1 MGVDEQTAWEHQRR
15 TFERTAAE
23 YERRRPSYPSQLFD
37 DLRAYAALAPGDR
50 ILELGS
56 GPGTATAPI
65 AAWGNP
71 ILCLEPAEAMVDLAR
86 RKLASFP
93 NVEFRACTFEEWDSE
108 SGAFGLVAVAQAF
121 HWLDPQTRTERIAAA
136 LRTGGT
142 AAVFGNAQVTPPEH
156 LGFFVKVQDVYR
168 EHAPELMHHG
178 DFRTEPCQGHALR
191 DETAFVDLE
200 RRQYPW
206 EWTLSTDQYV
216 SLMAT
221 HSPHAALPDDVRARL
236 LTGIADLIET
246 EFAGSVTENYFAVLH
261 LARRA

>member
-1 MGVDEQTAWEHQRR
+1 MSEDPTIRERQRR
-15 TFERTAAE
+15 SFEHTAEA
-23 YERRRPSYPSQLFD
+23 YDRYRPGYPEALFED
-37 DLRAYAALAPGDR
+37 IRSYAALPPGDR

-56 GPGTATAPI
+56 GPGTATAPM

-93 NVEFRACTFEEWDSE
+93 NVDFRACTFEEWDSE

-136 LRTGGT
+136 LRTRGT

-191 DETAFVDLE
+191 DESAFVDLE

-236 LTGIADLIET
+236 LTGIAHLIET
-246 EFAGSVTENYFAVLH
+246 EFSGSVTENYFAVLH

>member
-1 MGVDEQTAWEHQRR
+1 MGVDGPWEHQRR
-15 TFERTAAE
+15 TFERTAEE
-23 YERRRPSYPSQLFD
+23 YARRRPSYPDELFAD
-37 DLRAYAALAPGDR
+37 MKRYAALRSDER
-50 ILELGS
+50 ILEIGC
-56 GPGTATAPI
+56 GPGIATAPV
-65 AAWGNP
+65 AAWGHRM
-71 ILCLEPAEAMVDLAR
+71 LCIEPAEAMIDIAR
-86 RKLASFP
+86 RPLAAHPHVDFK
-93 NVEFRACTFEEWDSE
+93 ACTFEEWDLE
-108 SGAFGLVAVAQAF
+108 PGAFGLIGVAQAY
-121 HWLDPQTRTERIAAA
+121 HWLHPRTRHARIAEA
-136 LRTGGT
+136 LRPGGT
-142 AAVFGNAQVTPPEH
+142 AAIFWNAQVTPPEH

-178 DFRTEPCQGHALR
+178 DFRTEPYQGHALR

-200 RRQYPW
+200 RREYPW

-236 LTGIADLIET
+236 LTEIADLIET